1 MVVGANIFM
10 KLLVLEQN
18 ELVSNIYKKIFD
30 KKQYI
35 ADYAKNESE
44 CIEKFDE
51 NYDYVVL
58 ENSKLVVL
66 EEKMRKINPS
76 QKILSLAPFL
86 SSDGPS
92 ELKETQDLIEK
103 PFAILTL
110 FGKLE
115 IENKYVWSD
124 HKPK

>member
-1 MVVGANIFM
+1 M

-18 ELVSNIYKKIFD
+18 ERISDIYKKIFD
-30 KKQYI
+30 EKDYV

-58 ENSKLVVL
+58 EDQKSGFL
-66 EEKMRKINPS
+66 EEKIRKIKPS
-76 QKILSLAPFL
+76 QKILSLAPYMN
-86 SSDGPS
+86 SDCPL
-92 ELKETQDLIEK
+92 ELKETKDLIEK

-115 IENKYVWSD
+115 IESPKQYV
-124 HKPK
+124 

>member
-1 MVVGANIFM
+1 M

-18 ELVSNIYKKIFD
+18 ELVSNIYKKIFEQ
-30 KKQYI
+30 KQYI

-58 ENSKLVVL
+58 ENSKLAFL
-66 EEKMRKINPS
+66 EEEIRKIKPS
-76 QKILSLAPFL
+76 QKILSLAPFM
-86 SSDGPS
+86 SSNGPP

-110 FGKLE
+110 FGKLD
-115 IENKYVWSD
+115 IENKYV
-124 HKPK
+124 

>member
-1 MVVGANIFM
+1 M

-18 ELVSNIYKKIFD
+18 ELVSNIYKKIFEQ
-30 KKQYI
+30 KQYI
-35 ADYAKNESE
+35 ANYAKNESE

-58 ENSKLVVL
+58 ENSKLVGL
-66 EEKMRKINPS
+66 EEEIRKIKPS
-76 QKILSLAPFL
+76 QKILSLAPFM
-86 SSDGPS
+86 SSNAAT
-92 ELKETQDLIEK
+92 ELKVTQDLIEK

-115 IENKYVWSD
+115 IENKYV
-124 HKPK
+124 

>member
-1 MVVGANIFM
+1 MVVEKNIM

-18 ELVSNIYKKIFD
+18 EIISNIYKKIFD
-30 KKQYI
+30 EKNYV

-58 ENSKLVVL
+58 EDLKSGIL
-66 EEKMRKINPS
+66 EEKIRKIKPS
-76 QKILSLAPFL
+76 QKILSLTPYMN
-86 SSDGPS
+86 SEGPV

-115 IENKYVWSD
+115 IENPNQYI
-124 HKPK
+124 

>member
-1 MVVGANIFM
+1 M

-18 ELVSNIYKKIFD
+18 ERVANIYKKIFD
-30 KKQYI
+30 EKKFI

-58 ENSKLVVL
+58 ENLKSGIL
-66 EEKMRKINPS
+66 EEKIRKIKPS
-76 QKILSLAPFL
+76 QKILSLAPYMN
-86 SSDGPS
+86 SDSPL
-92 ELKETQDLIEK
+92 ELKETQDIIEK

-115 IENKYVWSD
+115 IENAKQYV
-124 HKPK
+124 

>member
-1 MVVGANIFM
+1 M

-18 ELVSNIYKKIFD
+18 EVISNIYKKIFD
-30 KKQYI
+30 EKKYM

-58 ENSKLVVL
+58 EDLKSGDL
-66 EEKMRKINPS
+66 EQKIRKIKPT
-76 QKILSLAPFL
+76 QKILSLAPYIN
-86 SSDGPS
+86 SDGPL
-92 ELKETQDLIEK
+92 ELKKTQDLIEK

-110 FGKLE
+110 FGKLD
-115 IENKYVWSD
+115 IENQNQYV
-124 HKPK
+124 

>member
-44 CIEKFDE
+44 CLEKFDE

-58 ENSKLVVL
+58 DDLKSGSL
-66 EEKMRKINPS
+66 EEKIRKIRPS
-76 QKILSLAPFL
+76 QKILSLAPYIK
-86 SSDGPS
+86 SDGPAD
-92 ELKETQDLIEK
+92 LKETQDLIEK

-115 IENKYVWSD
+115 IENPNQYI
-124 HKPK
+124 

>member
-30 KKQYI
+30 EKQYI

-58 ENSKLVVL
+58 ENSKQGFL
-66 EEKMRKINPS
+66 EEEIRKIKPS
-76 QKILSLAPFL
+76 QKILSLAPFMN
-86 SSDGPS
+86 SDCPT
-92 ELKETQDLIEK
+92 ELKETQALIEK

-115 IENKYVWSD
+115 LENKYV
-124 HKPK
+124 

>member
-1 MVVGANIFM
+1 M

-18 ELVSNIYKKIFD
+18 ELVSNIYKKIFEQ
-30 KKQYI
+30 KQYI
-35 ADYAKNESE
+35 SDYAKNESE

-58 ENSKLVVL
+58 ENSKQGGL
-66 EEKMRKINPS
+66 EEEIRKIKPS
-76 QKILSLAPFL
+76 QKILSLAPFM
-86 SSDGPS
+86 SSNAPT
-92 ELKETQDLIEK
+92 ELKATQDLIEK

-115 IENKYVWSD
+115 IENKYV
-124 HKPK
+124 

>member
-1 MVVGANIFM
+1 M

-18 ELVSNIYKKIFD
+18 DIVSNIYKKIFD

-58 ENSKLVVL
+58 DNSKLGFL
-66 EEKMRKINPS
+66 EEKIRKIKPS
-76 QKILSLAPFL
+76 QKILSLAPFM
-86 SSDGPS
+86 SSNGPP

-115 IENKYVWSD
+115 LENKYV
-124 HKPK
+124 

>member
-18 ELVSNIYKKIFD
+18 ELVSKIYKKIFD
-30 KKQYI
+30 EKQYI

-58 ENSKLVVL
+58 EDLKSGSL
-66 EEKMRKINPS
+66 EEKIRKI
-76 QKILSLAPFL
+76 
-86 SSDGPS
+86 
-92 ELKETQDLIEK
+92 K
-103 PFAILTL
+103 P
-110 FGKLE
+110 
-115 IENKYVWSD
+115 
-124 HKPK
+124 

>member
-18 ELVSNIYKKIFD
+18 ELISNIYKKIFD

-44 CIEKFDE
+44 CLEKFDE

-58 ENSKLVVL
+58 EDLKSGSL
-66 EEKMRKINPS
+66 EEKIRKIRPS
-76 QKILSLAPFL
+76 QKILSLAPYIK
-86 SSDGPS
+86 SDGPAD
-92 ELKETQDLIEK
+92 LKETQDLIEK

-110 FGKLE
+110 FSKLE
-115 IENKYVWSD
+115 IEN
-124 HKPK
+124 PL

>member
-1 MVVGANIFM
+1 M
-10 KLLVLEQN
+10 KLLVLEQD
-18 ELVSNIYKKIFD
+18 ELVSNIYKKIFEQ
-30 KKQYI
+30 KQFV

-58 ENSKLVVL
+58 ENSKLGVL
-66 EEKMRKINPS
+66 EEEIRKIKPS
-76 QKILSLAPFL
+76 QKILSLAPFM
-86 SSDGPS
+86 SSDGPA

-115 IENKYVWSD
+115 LENKYV
-124 HKPK
+124 

>member
-1 MVVGANIFM
+1 M

-30 KKQYI
+30 EKNYF
-35 ADYAKNESE
+35 ADYAKTESE
-44 CIEKFDE
+44 CIEKFNE

-58 ENSKLVVL
+58 ENEKSAFL
-66 EEKMRKINPS
+66 EQIRRIKPS
-76 QKILSLAPFL
+76 QKILSLEKYMNADVPL
-86 SSDGPS
+86 
-92 ELKETQDLIEK
+92 ELKKTQDLIEK

-115 IENKYVWSD
+115 IENQFV
-124 HKPK
+124 

>member
-1 MVVGANIFM
+1 M

-18 ELVSNIYKKIFD
+18 EVISNIYKKIFD
-30 KKQYI
+30 EKKFI

-58 ENSKLVVL
+58 EDLKSGVL
-66 EEKMRKINPS
+66 EEKIKKIKPS
-76 QKILSLAPFL
+76 QKILSLEPYMD
-86 SSDGPS
+86 SNGPVK
-92 ELKETQDLIEK
+92 LKETRDLIEK

-115 IENKYVWSD
+115 IENPNQYV
-124 HKPK
+124 

>member
-18 ELVSNIYKKIFD
+18 ELVSNIYMKIFD

-44 CIEKFDE
+44 CLEKFDE
-51 NYDYVVL
+51 NYDYVIL
-58 ENSKLVVL
+58 ENSKLGNL
-66 EEKMRKINPS
+66 EEEIRKIKPS
-76 QKILSLAPFL
+76 QKILSLSPFMR
-86 SSDGPS
+86 SDSPP
-92 ELKETQDLIEK
+92 ELKQTQDLIEK

-115 IENKYVWSD
+115 IENKYV
-124 HKPK
+124 

>member
-44 CIEKFDE
+44 CLEKFDE

-58 ENSKLVVL
+58 DDLKSGSL
-66 EEKMRKINPS
+66 EEKIRKIRPS
-76 QKILSLAPFL
+76 QKILSLAPYIK
-86 SSDGPS
+86 SDGPAD
-92 ELKETQDLIEK
+92 LKEIQDLIEK

-110 FGKLE
+110 FSKLE
-115 IENKYVWSD
+115 IEN
-124 HKPK
+124 PL

>member
-1 MVVGANIFM
+1 M

-18 ELVSNIYKKIFD
+18 ELVSNIYKKIFEQ
-30 KKQYI
+30 KQYI
-35 ADYAKNESE
+35 SDYAKNESE
-44 CIEKFDE
+44 CIEKFDK

-58 ENSKLVVL
+58 ENSKLGNL
-66 EEKMRKINPS
+66 EEKIRKIKPS
-76 QKILSLAPFL
+76 QKILSLAPFM
-86 SSDGPS
+86 SSDGPT

-115 IENKYVWSD
+115 IENKYV
-124 HKPK
+124 

>member
-1 MVVGANIFM
+1 M

-30 KKQYI
+30 KKQYN

-58 ENSKLVVL
+58 ENSKLCFL
-66 EEKMRKINPS
+66 EEKIRKIKPS
-76 QKILSLAPFL
+76 QKILSLAPFM
-86 SSDGPS
+86 SSNCRT
-92 ELKETQDLIEK
+92 ELKEMQDLIEK

-115 IENKYVWSD
+115 IENANKYV
-124 HKPK
+124 